1 VLINNCKL
9 KVMKKTILL
18 FLLLV
23 GTKCISQIY
32 FSPNAYMYIKN
43 EVLYVE
49 QDVNLDSNS
58 NLYLRNNAQLIQGTT
73 GASNNS
79 GAGLLSLYQEGT
91 TDNFE
96 YNYWCSPVGNA
107 SASLGNEN
115 FGITMLNRPTT
126 SIASTPITVL
136 PASNYNGV
144 ASPLSISSAW
154 IYKLINA
161 NNYSQW
167 IYVGG
172 ATTLAPGEGFS
183 MKGTS
188 GTDAIDPEG
197 TGITNNP
204 GAAQR
209 YDFRGKPNDGNITI
223 NLGIG
228 NATLT
233 GNPYPSALHLN
244 AFLLDASNTAAGGI
258 AYFWEQDKT
267 VNSHYLTNYRG
278 GYGSYSPVSL
288 VSNGIYVPAT
298 FNSYKP
304 DGSVNTTGSSSG
316 LIIERKYSPIGQ
328 GFVISAAVSG
338 IATFKNSHRAFYKE
352 GTGLSQFEKHAPKE
366 GISKKGY
373 STESE
378 VVEVSHLKLN
388 AIINNQF
395 TRQLALAFVPEATD
409 GVDFGIDALNMDEA
423 LPNDVGFWIENGNYV
438 IEGVNFDETKKVPLA
453 VKVTTSTTF
462 KFNVPEVINFNVA
475 QPIYIYDT
483 LDKSYHDIKNGQYEV
498 TVPPGV
504 YSDRFMITF
513 KNQNSLG
520 IDSNTAKLFS
530 IYQDNANSNL
540 KVSNPNTLALKS
552 FKLYDILGKIVLSKK
567 DLGTEQNYIFS
578 TSSLS
583 NGVYIT
589 ELVTIDNERLTEK
602 IIISNSSK

>member
-1 VLINNCKL
+1 
-9 KVMKKTILL
+9 MKKTILI
-18 FLLLV
+18 FSLLI
-23 GTKCISQIY
+23 TNKSISQIY
-32 FSPNAYMYIKN
+32 FSSNDYMYVKN
-43 EVLYVE
+43 EVLYVK
-49 QDVNLDSNS
+49 QDINLASNS
-58 NLYLRNNAQLIQGTT
+58 NLYLRNNAQLVQGTIGT
-73 GASNNS
+73 SNNT
-79 GAGLLSLYQEGT
+79 GAGLLSVYQQGT
-91 TDNFE
+91 SDNFE

-136 PASNYNGV
+136 PASNYNGT
-144 ASPLSISSAW
+144 ASPLSISSTW

-172 ATTLAPGEGFS
+172 TKTLVPGEGFS

-197 TGITNNP
+197 TGTTNNP

-209 YDFRGKPNDGNITI
+209 YDFRGKPNDGDITI
-223 NLGIG
+223 SLGIN

-244 AFLLDASNTAAGGI
+244 AFLLDPSNAATGGV

-267 VNSHYLTNYRG
+267 VNSHYLTDYKG

-288 VSNGIYVPAT
+288 VSNGVYVPAT
-298 FNSYKP
+298 FNSYNP
-304 DGSVNTTGSSSG
+304 DGSVNTTGASSG
-316 LIIERKYSPIGQ
+316 LVIERKYSPVGQ
-328 GFVISAAVSG
+328 GFVISATATG
-338 IATFKNSHRAFYKE
+338 TATFKNIHRAFYKE
-352 GTGLSQFEKHAPKE
+352 GTGLSKFYKHTSKE
-366 GISKKGY
+366 SVSKKGD
-373 STESE
+373 SKESN
-378 VVEVSHLKLN
+378 VEQVSHFKLN

-409 GVDFGIDALNMDEA
+409 GVDFGIDALNMDQA
-423 LPNDVGFWIENGNYV
+423 LPNDVGFWIENDNYV
-438 IEGVNFDETKKVPLA
+438 IEGINFDETKKVPLS

-462 KFNVPEVINFNVA
+462 KFSVPEVINFNVA
-475 QPIYIYDT
+475 QPIYIYDR
-483 LDKSYHDIKNGQYEV
+483 LDQSYHEIKNGQYEV

-520 IDSNTAKLFS
+520 IDQNITTQFF
-530 IYQDNANSNL
+530 IYQDNTNSKL
-540 KVSNPNTLALKS
+540 EVANPNILVLKS
-552 FKLYDILGKIVLSKK
+552 FKLYDMLGKVVLYEK
-567 DLGTEQNYIFS
+567 DMGAEQNYIFS

-583 NGVYIT
+583 AGVYIS
-589 ELVTIDNERLTEK
+589 ELLTIDNERWTEK
-602 IIISNSSK
+602 IVILNSGK